1 MFDHLFSPFKVRGLE
16 LKNRI
21 VMPAMGTRF
30 CEDRYITQRLID
42 YHVARAASGTAL
54 NIVEV
59 SSVHTPSAPS
69 MFVSISEDEYV
80 PGHRKLVNAIH
91 AAGGKAGIQLW
102 QGSIAVGMD
111 PKAQMLV
118 ASDLPLAPG
127 FTLPAVTH
135 EQIDEVVAC
144 FGEAARRAREAGYDC
159 VEFHCAHN
167 YLPHSFLSGG
177 INHRTDEYGGSL
189 ENRARFPLACIRAI
203 RAALSDDMALLMR
216 IDTFDDC
223 LEGGMTIEDTIQ
235 FCRWAHEAGVDV
247 LDVSRGNIISAASA
261 LEVPPLDLPRA
272 FNVDNAARIRRETGI
287 PTIGV
292 GRINTAELADQIL
305 ADDKVDLVVMG
316 RAQLADADFV
326 CKAREGRLA
335 DIVHC
340 VGCDQG
346 CLDGFADMARFP
358 EGITC
363 LRNPQVGHETDWAL
377 APAAAP
383 KRVAVVGGGM
393 AGLVAAQTLAY
404 RGHKPVVFEAAEQL
418 GGQFVTAGMAP
429 GKQEMADAAR
439 SQAEQV
445 VRQGVEVRM
454 GTTFTPETLA
464 AEKFDELVLAN
475 GATPVTLGLD
485 AKGAFVAH
493 DVLDGRVEVPAGSA
507 VVIGGGLVGLEV
519 ADYLASSGH
528 AVTVVEML
536 EEAGADLG
544 SARKVCVMGKLA
556 KLGVDI
562 RTSTKFVSMGD
573 GSVTV
578 EKDGAA
584 EELSADAVV
593 VAVGSRAVDNAALL
607 AAAEAAGV
615 PAHVIGDAVSP
626 RRALDAIHEAFV
638 LAKDL

>member
-216 IDTFDDC
+216 IDAFDDC

>member
-30 CEDRYITQRLID
+30 CEDRHITQRLID

-80 PGHRKLVNAIH
+80 PGHRALTDAIH

-111 PKAQMLV
+111 PQAQMLV

-127 FTLPAVTH
+127 FTLPAITH
-135 EQIDEVVAC
+135 EQIQEVVAC

-203 RAALSDDMALLMR
+203 RAALSDDMALFMR
-216 IDTFDDC
+216 IDAFDDC

-326 CKAREGRLA
+326 RKSREGQLA

-377 APAAAP
+377 TPTDTP

-393 AGLVAAQTLAY
+393 AGLVAAQTLAR
-404 RGHKPVVFEAAEQL
+404 RGHTPVVFEASEQL

-445 VRQGVEVRM
+445 VRQGVEVRL
-454 GTTFTPETLA
+454 GTSFSPETLA

-475 GATPVTLGLD
+475 GATPVTMGLD
-485 AKGAFVAH
+485 AEGAFVAH
-493 DVLDGRVEVPAGSA
+493 DVLDGRDEVPVGSV

-528 AVTVVEML
+528 TVTVVEML
-536 EEAGADLG
+536 DEAGADLG
-544 SARKVCVMGKLA
+544 SARKICVMGKLA

-562 RTSTKFVSMGD
+562 RTSTKFVSMGE
-573 GSVTV
+573 GCVTV
-578 EKDGAA
+578 EKDGAT
-584 EELSADAVV
+584 EELAADAVV

-626 RRALDAIHEAFV
+626 RRALDAIREAFV